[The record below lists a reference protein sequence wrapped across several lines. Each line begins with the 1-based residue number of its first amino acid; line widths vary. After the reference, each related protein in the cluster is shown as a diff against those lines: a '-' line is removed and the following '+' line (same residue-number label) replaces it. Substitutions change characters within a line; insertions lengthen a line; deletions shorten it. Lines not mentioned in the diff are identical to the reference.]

1 MTVPLE
7 VLRESLLSGA
17 PLKPND
23 GGCPKMRREMQ
34 TTWCGNNWLT
44 SIREI
49 MADYRILGKRRQ
61 HTQDLIGDIRTK
73 DLIGDIA
80 NIAN

>member
-1 MTVPLE
+1 
-7 VLRESLLSGA
+7 
-17 PLKPND
+17 
-23 GGCPKMRREMQ
+23 MQ

-73 DLIGDIA
+73 DLIGDSA

>member
-1 MTVPLE
+1 
-7 VLRESLLSGA
+7 
-17 PLKPND
+17 
-23 GGCPKMRREMQ
+23 
-34 TTWCGNNWLT
+34 
-44 SIREI
+44 
-49 MADYRILGKRRQ
+49 MAGYRVLGKRRQ